1 MWSFQKQTLYPCFSE
16 LLSSQEQSLSLVHRT
31 SDDSVFTFASFSIH
45 FLIDFSEYEAHT
57 GGKPYHRTT
66 GRVMIESFQ
75 RKQGFSPTQIL
86 TRFIAQR
93 HLTLFSNPSFFSF
106 CGIKISTWI
115 WGWKFHHILLTFICM
130 CPNTFYEKKSSKTV
144 PQCF

>member
-1 MWSFQKQTLYPCFSE
+1 MTFSP
-16 LLSSQEQSLSLVHRT
+16 LIIWAKATDH
-31 SDDSVFTFASFSIH
+31 SVFTFASFSIH

-93 HLTLFSNPSFFSF
+93 HLTLFSNSSF
-106 CGIKISTWI
+106 
-115 WGWKFHHILLTFICM
+115 LALQ
-130 CPNTFYEKKSSKTV
+130 V
-144 PQCF
+144 L